1 MAAKVELGLLVLPLV
16 FLTACEVDLGH
27 PSGPPRTEQVSL
39 DLGKTEMARVEIR
52 MKMGQLRVSSGA
64 SKLIEGELRYRDPEK
79 PTVRTDS
86 SSFRT
91 TVFIDQTSH
100 GHTSTRGDEYS
111 WNLRLNQD
119 TPLDLQLDFGVG
131 QGKLDL
137 GDLNLRTLD
146 VHMGVGELHIDL
158 RGNPKHDY
166 SLTVHG
172 GVGQATIV
180 FPSGVGVVAEARGG
194 LGAVKVRG
202 LEKSDGRYVNSAFGH
217 SKVTIRADVTG
228 GIGEINL
235 ISE

>member
-1 MAAKVELGLLVLPLV
+1 MTARLRRAFLSFPLL
-16 FLTACEVDLGH
+16 FLTACEVDMGRH
-27 PSGPPRTEQVSL
+27 SGPPKTEQVSL
-39 DLGKTEMARVEIR
+39 DLGKTEMAKVELR
-52 MKMGQLRVSSGA
+52 MKVGGLRVSSGS
-64 SKLIEGELRYRDPEK
+64 SKLVEGELRYLDPEK

-91 TVFIDQTSH
+91 TVSIDQTTH

-119 TPLDLQLDFGVG
+119 IPLDLQLDFGVG

-146 VHMGVGELHIDL
+146 VHMGVGELNVDL

-172 GVGQATIV
+172 GVGQATII
-180 FPSGVGVVAEARGG
+180 FPSGVGIVAEARGG

-202 LEKSDGRYVNSAFGH
+202 LEKSNGRYVNSAYGH
-217 SKVTIRADVTG
+217 SKVTIRADISG

-235 ISE
+235 IAE